1 MSNSWKQARR
11 IMLLI
16 FVATT
21 GWVACDS
28 ATAPDQSVA
37 EVLRT
42 TDRQVVEEDLVRE
55 VMEKDA
61 ERRQAPIFKAP
72 AE

>member
-11 IMLLI
+11 IMLVI

-37 EVLRT
+37 EALSA
-42 TDRQVVEEDLVRE
+42 TDRQVIEEDLGR
-55 VMEKDA
+55 VMEEDV
-61 ERRQAPIFKAP
+61 ERFRSISKTL
-72 AE
+72 EE